1 MRIKNQL
8 SPFTIQKRF
17 SYALTMSMINSS
29 LAMWGATGLYCLASA
44 GALHQLLSSVRGISS
59 TAEDSSNPLGLSR
72 WPLSIGV
79 LAWCAHCVYA
89 GSLAFDYSESVLTLN
104 LSVTSMSALISAFLV
119 ATFLL
124 LCSFMTLSRLAVIVF
139 PLTIASLLFSH
150 FWSLDSSQSVVIARG
165 TSTSLKLHILT
176 SILAYTFITISTIQ
190 SLVYRF
196 QEAQLKKRVKA
207 KLMAALPP
215 LETMESLVFRLLL
228 IGFILLSITLISGS
242 LFSQTLFG
250 VSVEF
255 THHTVFALLAWILSA
270 RVIYARAIAG
280 MSGGQAMPWIIGA
293 FLCIQLGYFGS
304 KIIWEILN

>member
-139 PLTIASLLFSH
+139 SVNHSAHYCSPH

-165 TSTSLKLHILT
+165 TSTRPKVTYPHLYPSLHLHHNKYD
-176 SILAYTFITISTIQ
+176 SI
-190 SLVYRF
+190 
-196 QEAQLKKRVKA
+196 
-207 KLMAALPP
+207 
-215 LETMESLVFRLLL
+215 
-228 IGFILLSITLISGS
+228 
-242 LFSQTLFG
+242 
-250 VSVEF
+250 
-255 THHTVFALLAWILSA
+255 A
-270 RVIYARAIAG
+270 RVPFSRG
-280 MSGGQAMPWIIGA
+280 TTKETSE
-293 FLCIQLGYFGS
+293 S
-304 KIIWEILN
+304 